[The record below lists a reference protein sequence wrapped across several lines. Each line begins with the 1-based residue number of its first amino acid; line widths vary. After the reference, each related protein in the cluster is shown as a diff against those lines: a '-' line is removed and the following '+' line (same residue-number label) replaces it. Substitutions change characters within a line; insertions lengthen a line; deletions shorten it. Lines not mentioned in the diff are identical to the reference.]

1 MADLTTTYMGLKLK
15 NPVVP
20 SASPLSREIDDIK
33 ALEDAGAS
41 AVVMYSLFEEQIA
54 LETGE
59 LSHLLSDGSLSLA
72 DASTYFP
79 HKQDYPRDPDSYVEH
94 VRKAKEAVDIP
105 IIASMNGT
113 SKGGWLDYAQK
124 IEQAGA
130 DGLVLNVY
138 FIPTTDTLFGLDI
151 ETLYLD
157 ILRSVKEQ
165 VSIPIAVK
173 LSPFFSALPNFTS
186 RLADEGA
193 DALVLFNRFYQPD
206 IDVKKRDI
214 KPHLSLSRPE
224 DILLPLRWIAIL
236 YGQLDCSLALTSG
249 VHSGKGVMKAILAGA
264 DIANVCSVLL
274 KEEGI
279 APLKGIIAEFGA
291 LVEVF
296 GEDSLENLRGSLSL
310 ENHVEPAAFERSSY
324 IKLLQG
330 FGRI

>member
-249 VHSGKGVMKAILAGA
+249 VHSGKGVMKAILVGA